1 MSVVSVFKKERT
13 KMKLTND
20 EWGVLRQALYR
31 QVSESYLDNATDK
44 MKKMGTIAENLI
56 VALSR

>member
-1 MSVVSVFKKERT
+1 
-13 KMKLTND
+13 MKLTND

-56 VALSR
+56 ERFRVEILTERQRSL